1 MGRRDLVLLAGAALV
16 SPRLAGAQQA
26 DRMRR
31 VGYLTAATGGPDDVL
46 GVVQTRALV
55 EGLRELGW
63 FDGRNITLEHRF
75 SGSGRERMRAN
86 AKELV
91 ALNPDVIVSVGGLQ
105 LEALLAETRTIPIV
119 FTSVSDPVASGFV
132 ASLGHPGGNATG
144 VAVHE
149 APLAAKWL
157 ELLKET
163 APEIT
168 RALVIMAADSRPQQ
182 VMADS
187 VAAAAPSLRLTLG
200 VASGLGTA
208 DYDAGG
214 TAVVRARAG
223 RRRDRAVKS
232 DHRQQSG
239 EGSRASGAIPPAGGL
254 QLSDLRPHRRSDL
267 LWARYG
273 HPVSRGRPLCRQD
286 PARRT
291 AGRLA
296 GAAAD
301 PVHARRQFED
311 REGARPDRPAID
323 PRPRRRGHRVRRRHL
338 LAAGPALLV
347 CARLGWAQQPGRV
360 YRLGGLVFRGSSAAS
375 RDPAFAA
382 FLDEPARAGFVEGKN
397 LLLDNSGISNRTDE
411 LPERAARLVAE
422 GVCVIFSAGSPA
434 AAAALHATAEKPI
447 AAIVDDMLASGLVP
461 SLSQPGG
468 NLTGISIL
476 ATELD
481 GKRQE
486 ILFELLPNYRRMA
499 ALADPGVGSPA
510 HLESLRNAALQ
521 RGVELSVYKVR
532 DAEEIASAIEAA
544 RAGGAEALNVLAS
557 PLLHSNRRL
566 IFERSVATRLPA
578 IYQWAEAAEEG
589 GLTSYGP
596 RFAGVYRLFAR
607 QLIKLLRGAKPAAIP
622 VEQPTNFELVVN
634 LKTGKALAVTVPPSI
649 LARADEVIE

>member
-1 MGRRDLVLLAGAALV
+1 M
-16 SPRLAGAQQA
+16 
-26 DRMRR
+26 
-31 VGYLTAATGGPDDVL
+31 
-46 GVVQTRALV
+46 
-55 EGLRELGW
+55 
-63 FDGRNITLEHRF
+63 
-75 SGSGRERMRAN
+75 
-86 AKELV
+86 
-91 ALNPDVIVSVGGLQ
+91 
-105 LEALLAETRTIPIV
+105 
-119 FTSVSDPVASGFV
+119 
-132 ASLGHPGGNATG
+132 
-144 VAVHE
+144 
-149 APLAAKWL
+149 
-157 ELLKET
+157 
-163 APEIT
+163 
-168 RALVIMAADSRPQQ
+168 
-182 VMADS
+182 
-187 VAAAAPSLRLTLG
+187 
-200 VASGLGTA
+200 
-208 DYDAGG
+208 
-214 TAVVRARAG
+214 
-223 RRRDRAVKS
+223 
-232 DHRQQSG
+232 
-239 EGSRASGAIPPAGGL
+239 
-254 QLSDLRPHRRSDL
+254 
-267 LWARYG
+267 
-273 HPVSRGRPLCRQD
+273 
-286 PARRT
+286 
-291 AGRLA
+291 
-296 GAAAD
+296 
-301 PVHARRQFED
+301 
-311 REGARPDRPAID
+311 
-323 PRPRRRGHRVRRRHL
+323 RRRHL

-360 YRLGGLVFRGSSAAS
+360 YRLGVLVFRGSSAAS

-382 FLDEPARAGFVEGKN
+382 FLDELARAGFVEGKN

-422 GVCVIFSAGSPA
+422 GVDVIFSAGAPA
-434 AAAALHATAEKPI
+434 TAAALHATAEKPI

-486 ILFELLPNYRRMA
+486 ILFELLPKSRRMA

-578 IYQWAEAAEEG
+578 IYQWPEAAEEG

-634 LKTGKALAVTVPPSI
+634 LKTAKALDLTVPPSI
-649 LARADEVIE
+649 LARADEVVE